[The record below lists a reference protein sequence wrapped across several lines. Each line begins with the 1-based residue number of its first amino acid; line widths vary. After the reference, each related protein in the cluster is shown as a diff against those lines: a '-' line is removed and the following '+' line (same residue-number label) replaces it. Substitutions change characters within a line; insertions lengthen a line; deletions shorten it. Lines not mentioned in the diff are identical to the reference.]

1 MSRDKRQSRWCLR
14 YTLTRG
20 FILKT
25 IQWHMHTGS
34 WSLVNCWWEGSYE
47 ALYRLLMNID
57 ESGCRPYGW
66 PRPWWWSVY
75 PRDTPTR
82 TTRSLTDEHWPA
94 RSIWRGGGTCPGG
107 LAKTLG
113 CKLFPIYYNV
123 SCCCVS
129 EYPGNVSVWHLRFFP
144 AFLSA
149 LTVPV
154 IYEIMVELRTARWTA
169 SLAAALFILG
179 KGLFTLDG
187 LACRRTIHTR

>member
-1 MSRDKRQSRWCLR
+1 MEYATKFCE
-14 YTLTRG
+14 
-20 FILKT
+20 LKT
-25 IQWHMHTGS
+25 ADRSIQWPENRFLCSYCLLAIYTELYTNITHTHPS
-34 WSLVNCWWEGSYE
+34 QWSH
-47 ALYRLLMNID
+47 LLK
-57 ESGCRPYGW
+57 C
-66 PRPWWWSVY
+66 
-75 PRDTPTR
+75 
-82 TTRSLTDEHWPA
+82 
-94 RSIWRGGGTCPGG
+94 

-123 SCCCVS
+123 SCCVS

-187 LACRRTIHTR
+187 LARSRTLYTR